1 MLLGFEVGGC
11 MGQWLVV
18 VLWAAVEAW
27 AVLEEV
33 AWGWVAQGAGAL
45 LPAAPS
51 RDGSSCSATGELVH
65 HPVRQRVFIGCT

>member
-33 AWGWVAQGAGAL
+33 AWGWVAQEGGCASPRRTVKGWLQL
-45 LPAAPS
+45 LGDGRVGPPPS
-51 RDGSSCSATGELVH
+51 
-65 HPVRQRVFIGCT
+65 